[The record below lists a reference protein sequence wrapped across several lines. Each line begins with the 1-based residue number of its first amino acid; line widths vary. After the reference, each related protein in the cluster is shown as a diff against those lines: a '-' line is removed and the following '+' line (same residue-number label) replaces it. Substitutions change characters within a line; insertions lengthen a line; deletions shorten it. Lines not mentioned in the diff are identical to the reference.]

1 MKCTQEFITD
11 IVSWRLT
18 AWTWCWHNSPRRHYM
33 WEEQNL
39 NSILAKYLF
48 LRHINSHS
56 SNVVMKLS
64 VKISSLFTCLSIHG
78 CLPLYRKLLSLT
90 YVLTQGIQLW
100 LAFQSSFW
108 MWQLKAG
115 FEDIT
120 EQYTKQG
127 IMLYL
132 QTKDTG
138 ANLLLKL
145 ILDDIPEPLIL

>member
-1 MKCTQEFITD
+1 
-11 IVSWRLT
+11 
-18 AWTWCWHNSPRRHYM
+18 
-33 WEEQNL
+33 
-39 NSILAKYLF
+39 
-48 LRHINSHS
+48 
-56 SNVVMKLS
+56 
-64 VKISSLFTCLSIHG
+64 
-78 CLPLYRKLLSLT
+78 
-90 YVLTQGIQLW
+90 
-100 LAFQSSFW
+100 

-145 ILDDIPEPLIL
+145 ILDDIPEPLILLRNQFKLMQLMHFKQWYQITGTKIALG